1 MKGSYLHV
9 TDSLTSSGYEISLDA
24 PGGAQV
30 FAAMADE
37 SSSSPAG
44 SNAAVQSHLGDED
57 GVSDRRRR
65 IEELVER
72 AGPISA
78 HKHALLFF
86 EVEYMVRIIRK

>member
-1 MKGSYLHV
+1 
-9 TDSLTSSGYEISLDA
+9 
-24 PGGAQV
+24 
-30 FAAMADE
+30 MADE

-78 HKHALLFF
+78 HPQACASLFRGR
-86 EVEYMVRIIRK
+86 VHGQDNTKIIRIPGSRIVYNTY